1 MRLFKL
7 GTNVL
12 YFYADTVAERTRK
25 GCGNLLDNIV
35 EIVDWICCILIQ
47 ELMCCQTS
55 NQWENI
61 TVKDQCVV
69 N

>member
-1 MRLFKL
+1 MQLFKL

-25 GCGNLLDNIV
+25 GHGNLLDNIV
-35 EIVDWICCILIQ
+35 EIVDWICRILIQ
-47 ELMCCQTS
+47 ELMCCQTG
-55 NQWENI
+55 NQWEGI
-61 TVKDQCVV
+61 IVKDQCVM